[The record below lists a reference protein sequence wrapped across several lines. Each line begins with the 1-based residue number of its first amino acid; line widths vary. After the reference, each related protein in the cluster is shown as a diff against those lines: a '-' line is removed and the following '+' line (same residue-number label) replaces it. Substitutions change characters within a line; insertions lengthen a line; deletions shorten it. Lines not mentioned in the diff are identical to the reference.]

1 MRDSNLRRHSHQI
14 YSLTPLTARET
25 PLALAARRASG
36 GIRTHDLLITNQ
48 LLCQLSYASLFF
60 NTSHQATATTPA
72 DSKHGEYRC
81 RANSK
86 IYATI
91 VAPQGGLAL
100 RPPNRDKKIRE
111 AVESHRKDTQNRS
124 RVRFARGDG

>member
-1 MRDSNLRRHSHQI
+1 MVIRHASFSN
-14 YSLTPLTARET
+14 
-25 PLALAARRASG
+25 G
-36 GIRTHDLLITNQ
+36 GCGIRTHDLLITNQ

-60 NTSHQATATTPA
+60 NTPHQATATTPA
-72 DSKHGEYRC
+72 DSMHGEYHC
-81 RANSK
+81 RANSQ

-111 AVESHRKDTQNRS
+111 AVESHRKDTQKRP
-124 RVRFARGDG
+124 RVRFARAVTGDFSASCRSLPCG